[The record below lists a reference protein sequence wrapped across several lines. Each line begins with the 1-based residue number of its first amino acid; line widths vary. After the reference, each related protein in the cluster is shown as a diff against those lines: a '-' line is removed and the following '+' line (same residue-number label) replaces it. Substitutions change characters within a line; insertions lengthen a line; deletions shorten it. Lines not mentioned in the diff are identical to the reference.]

1 MCKAVCALN
10 TARRFM
16 AQMAKE
22 EAEDE
27 DEGEDDADDDDEVG
41 GEADVEASSGRVSGR
56 ASIDVSEWDEMRAA
70 VYILSDEASKRSV
83 AATEPQE
90 QAFTEASL
98 MV

>member
-1 MCKAVCALN
+1 
-10 TARRFM
+10 M
-16 AQMAKE
+16 AQMAKD

-41 GEADVEASSGRVSGR
+41 GEGEADVEASSGRVSGR

>member
-1 MCKAVCALN
+1 
-10 TARRFM
+10 
-16 AQMAKE
+16 MAKD

-41 GEADVEASSGRVSGR
+41 GEDEAEDEARSEANVEASSERMSGR
-56 ASIDVSEWDEMRAA
+56 ANIEVSEWDEMRAA
-70 VYILSDEASKRSV
+70 VYFLSDEASKRSV